1 MEHLFQDVRYS
12 IRTFFRQPSFALT
25 AILTLALGIG
35 ATTAIFSVVSAVV
48 LKPLPFHEADRVVA
62 VTNFWT
68 RTGLRG
74 GTISAPDFHDWKAQS
89 GSFKSLAYY
98 VGGENSVTINGSA
111 DYAWVY
117 IVTPEFF
124 DVLGTGAA
132 KGRLLSKEEFTAG
145 GPFAVVISDAFWRR
159 QFNGED
165 RALGS
170 TIKFNDRVYTI
181 TGVLPPDIRYPARA
195 DIYYASWIR
204 PETTSRSGHNYRAIG
219 RLKDGVSVRQ
229 AEVEM
234 VGIAKR
240 LEEQYPES
248 NAGKTVNV
256 VLLQELLVGGTKS
269 TLYVLLGAVALVLL
283 IACANVANL
292 LLARATSRERE
303 MVVRAAVGA
312 SRTRLLRQ
320 LLTESAVLGIV
331 SGVLGIW
338 LAQFGVTALIATA
351 PANLPRIAEV
361 KVDTVVLAFAMI
373 IALLASF
380 LFGLAPALQVS
391 RVQLSEGIRQ
401 GGKGSSIGA
410 RGGWARSAFVVAEVA
425 LAVVLVVGASLLA
438 RSLVALASV
447 NMGFAPEK
455 LLVLRTVVPVRTFQE
470 APRATAFYR
479 DLLTDLRTLP
489 GVDAVGAV
497 TSLPTAVRSN
507 GGYQIEGRIQQ
518 GQTGVRSP
526 QALFTV
532 VTPDYFRT
540 MRVPVRNG
548 RDFNDGDRTG
558 ATFVAIIN
566 EALARA
572 AFPGED
578 PIGRRIQC
586 GLDTPEFMTIV
597 GVVGD
602 IRTAGPSQPAAP
614 EIYMPYEQHP
624 GPATAL
630 NIVARTQSPDPLALS
645 ETIQRKI
652 RERNADVPVKA
663 TTMEG
668 TLDTATAT
676 PRFQTYLLVLFA
688 GVALVLALA
697 GVYGVMA
704 YMVSQRVPE
713 LGVRIALGATPGSI
727 MKLILGH
734 GARLAGFGLALGI
747 ALALL
752 SGKLVEGFLFG
763 VKARDPLTFVLVTVV
778 VAIATLAACY
788 IPGRRA
794 VRVDPMTALRAE

>member
-1 MEHLFQDVRYS
+1 M
-12 IRTFFRQPSFALT
+12 
-25 AILTLALGIG
+25 
-35 ATTAIFSVVSAVV
+35 
-48 LKPLPFHEADRVVA
+48 
-62 VTNFWT
+62 
-68 RTGLRG
+68 
-74 GTISAPDFHDWKAQS
+74 
-89 GSFKSLAYY
+89 
-98 VGGENSVTINGSA
+98 
-111 DYAWVY
+111 
-117 IVTPEFF
+117 
-124 DVLGTGAA
+124 LGTGAA

-312 SRTRLLRQ
+312 SRIRLLRQ

-489 GVDAVGAV
+489 GVDAVGGV

-540 MRVPVRNG
+540 MRVPVRSG

-630 NIVARTQSPDPLALS
+630 NIVARTQSPDPMALS

-734 GARLAGFGLALGI
+734 GAKLAGFGLALGI